1 MKNQTIKPGDIVEC
15 KHDESWQRKH
25 VASDVAK
32 AQKRGVGFHLG
43 NGAAYMRL
51 DEGYMV
57 LSVTPSGGLK
67 LRGFAPT
74 VSANDVQL
82 STQPVYR

>member
-1 MKNQTIKPGDIVEC
+1 MKPGDIVEC
-15 KHDESWQRKH
+15 KHDDAWQRKH

-32 AQKRGVGFHLG
+32 AQKRGVSFHTG
-43 NGAAYMRL
+43 NGAAYMHR
-51 DEGYMV
+51 DEGYVV
-57 LSVTPSGGLK
+57 LSVTSTGGLK

-74 VSANDVQL
+74 VSANDVQF